1 MEHSYWTRKKSRDRM
16 VTREFDT
23 NMKAAINDFFMENRL
38 LPPYK
43 MPNCMDRIDVI
54 LDDPMSIAPE
64 NTKHL
69 SEEDLLEFRA
79 LFKFKETRKERLMP
93 YSPEKLRIVSEI
105 AAGLASEV
113 SGEQKKK
120 KKRRGNNN
128 NKAKAAKGFD
138 AVDGENDD
146 ILIEKPNG
154 GGVNDGGGGEANDN
168 GRAFAEMMAMNE
180 EAEEARRQLFFKG
193 PEVDLHDRLD
203 ELFFTYDTRASELDP
218 ELAKP
223 IVDRLKTFVF
233 QNDAKLSQKLEATQ
247 ASLIER
253 SGDSRQEFMSGLEME
268 YDARCPLCTEAFN
281 MTTKVPMQSQCGP
294 TDALCIMCSACWVDA
309 CASVKRCLCAR
320 DFNGKRWTVDG
331 AWVGARFL
339 GSAAC

>member
-43 MPNCMDRIDVI
+43 MSNCMERIDVI

-105 AAGLASEV
+105 AAGLATCG
-113 SGEQKKK
+113 GEQKKK

-128 NKAKAAKGFD
+128 NKAAKAAKPN
-138 AVDGENDD
+138 DGGCDD
-146 ILIEKPNG
+146 NG
-154 GGVNDGGGGEANDN
+154 GGDDGGGAKTAVAMV
-168 GRAFAEMMAMNE
+168 RVVRPTTMAE
-180 EAEEARRQLFFKG
+180 
-193 PEVDLHDRLD
+193 
-203 ELFFTYDTRASELDP
+203 
-218 ELAKP
+218 
-223 IVDRLKTFVF
+223 
-233 QNDAKLSQKLEATQ
+233 
-247 ASLIER
+247 
-253 SGDSRQEFMSGLEME
+253 
-268 YDARCPLCTEAFN
+268 PL
-281 MTTKVPMQSQCGP
+281 Q
-294 TDALCIMCSACWVDA
+294 
-309 CASVKRCLCAR
+309 R
-320 DFNGKRWTVDG
+320 
-331 AWVGARFL
+331 
-339 GSAAC
+339 

>member
-1 MEHSYWTRKKSRDRM
+1 MESSYWARKKSQARM

-43 MPNCMDRIDVI
+43 MPNCMERIDVI

-93 YSPEKLRIVSEI
+93 YSADKLRIVSEI
-105 AAGLASEV
+105 AAGLACG
-113 SGEQKKK
+113 GEQKKK
-120 KKRRGNNN
+120 KKRRG
-128 NKAKAAKGFD
+128 KAAKAAK
-138 AVDGENDD
+138 A
-146 ILIEKPNG
+146 NG
-154 GGVNDGGGGEANDN
+154 GGCDDGGGGEVNDVN
-168 GRAFAEMMAMNE
+168 DGDGGGGDGGGGGVENSDDGRAFAEMMAMNE

-193 PEVDLHDRLD
+193 PEVDLHDRIN
-203 ELFFTYDTRASELDP
+203 ELFFTYDSRASELDP
-218 ELAKP
+218 ELTKP